1 MKSFLAIFFL
11 LAATN
16 AIGQTNKKDTVTFC
30 YIKYAIPAGC
40 KADSASTVKCGD
52 WQMTWVY
59 LNAEMLQS
67 FTDQLVS
74 QMAGRFKKF
83 KEEPISCYLLDHPA
97 KGYRLSFQKGEETI
111 HQLIAYGFANEQPVF
126 VQISLH
132 KDPHSNEDIPAF
144 ARQMITLSHES
155 LKEVASVGSTLE

>member
-1 MKSFLAIFFL
+1 MKTLVAIVFFL
-11 LAATN
+11 IAAN
-16 AIGQTNKKDTVTFC
+16 VSGQTKKRDSVTFC

-40 KADSASTVKCGD
+40 AADSASTVKCGD

-59 LNAEMLQS
+59 LNPEMLQS

-83 KEEPISCYLLDHPA
+83 KEEPITCYLLDHPA
-97 KGYRLSFQKGEETI
+97 KGYRLSFQKEGGTV

-126 VQISLH
+126 VQVSLD
-132 KDPHSNEDIPAF
+132 KDPYSNEDIPAF
-144 ARQMITLSHES
+144 ARQMITLFHSGPNGVTS
-155 LKEVASVGSTLE
+155 IGSRHR

>member
-1 MKSFLAIFFL
+1 MKSLLAILFFL
-11 LAATN
+11 IAIN
-16 AIGQTNKKDTVTFC
+16 AIGQTSKKDSITFC
-30 YIKYAIPAGC
+30 YIKYALPAGC
-40 KADSASTVKCGD
+40 SADSASTVKCGD

-97 KGYRLSFQKGEETI
+97 KGYRLSFQKSGGTV

-126 VQISLH
+126 VQVSLD
-132 KDPHSNEDIPAF
+132 KDPKSNEDIPAF
-144 ARQMITLSHES
+144 ARQMITLSHEN
-155 LKEVASVGSTLE
+155 LKEVASTGSAIK